1 MADKGAD
8 IENLLSGQDETGAA
22 VDEAIAGGNP
32 DDPKAIGNAVT
43 VGTET
48 FTLSQLSNKYELDES
63 KPIKHL
69 SSDFANAYPA
79 TEKKLI
85 RGKKDGDDEIYALVF
100 HKNFSAR
107 LRAISKVVGHNVP
120 SFQNVLDA
128 GVITIGKGNTEHLAI
143 IVQKINGI
151 SLRAMLERD
160 GPLPE
165 KFISQIVVPSVN
177 SAIGHLNRVDVLH
190 GRINLDTLIYQKE
203 FDRVVVTECFSD
215 YCGFS
220 QPAVYEPLERAEAMP
235 AGKGEAD
242 DNADYFALGVVCA
255 LLLQGESIIEGRSD
269 PEMIS
274 ERLSRTSYGYYVVN
288 TERMGNSK
296 ELLRGLLQD
305 HSPERWGT
313 VDVHEWQAR
322 KKTAAGNTARPLKE
336 SLTGYEF
343 NNKPFLGRRALAQE
357 MFQHWTAAKIE
368 VKIEDLGRWL
378 RLNVMRPDLSDE
390 LDLTIN
396 PAKRKEAIMADD
408 DMTKVISI
416 IDPDGPLRHN
426 EFSASPYGTPQL
438 LAHGLTRGKREY
450 AQFVA
455 DAFNKGL
462 ISHWMELQEPLTDYD
477 YNRQYW
483 SAVTIGKHLR
493 RSTLGFGL
501 ERVLYDMNPGL
512 PCQSTLTQKHLVLS
526 LHELLVAL
534 DAQADDVHE
543 KQDPVDRHIAAFIA
557 SRLNLQ
563 DEIRIKSIRHF
574 PHFAKSPQILVLAL
588 LTLAQTES
596 KTRNL
601 HSLTKWLIKRI
612 GPLVATIQSKSIRK
626 DFQTAIDQ
634 AGKAGDLHH
643 LFNVVT
649 SPNFVKKDAF
659 GFSEAVKQYQMFSKE
674 IFALKKQDSIERVA
688 YQHGLKIAVMTSYV
702 VCFSTLIALVMQ
714 L

>member
-8 IENLLSGQDETGAA
+8 IENLLSGQDSAEAA
-22 VDEAIAGGNP
+22 IDEAIAGTNP
-32 DDPKAIGNAVT
+32 DEPKSGSAIS
-43 VGTET
+43 VGTES
-48 FTLSQLSNKYELDES
+48 FTLTQLSSKYELEEG
-63 KPIKHL
+63 KPIKEL
-69 SSDFANAYPA
+69 STDFAVAYPA
-79 TEKKLI
+79 SEKKLL
-85 RGKKDGDDEIYALVF
+85 RKGNAESEIYALVF

-107 LRAISKVVGHNVP
+107 LRAISKVVGQSIP
-120 SFQNVLDA
+120 CFQNVIDA
-128 GVITIGKGNTEHLAI
+128 GVISLGKSNTEHLAVI
-143 IVQKINGI
+143 LQRINGI
-151 SLRAMLERD
+151 SLQAMLDRD
-160 GPLPE
+160 GLPPE
-165 KFISQIVVPSVN
+165 KFVGQIVVPSVN
-177 SAIGHLNRVDVLH
+177 SAIGHLNRLDILH
-190 GRINLDTLIYQKE
+190 GRINLNTLIYQKE
-203 FDRVVVTECFSD
+203 LDRVVVTECFSD

-255 LLLQGESIIEGRSD
+255 ALMQGTAILEGRSD
-269 PEMIS
+269 PDMIS
-274 ERLSRTSYGYYVVN
+274 DRLLKTSFGHYVVN
-288 TERMGNSK
+288 TERMGSIK

-305 HSPERWGT
+305 YSPERWGT

-322 KKTAAGNTARPLKE
+322 KKTATGNTARPLKE

-343 NNKPFLGRRALAQE
+343 NNKQFLGRRALAQE
-357 MFQHWTAAKIE
+357 MYQHWTAAKIE
-368 VKIEDLGRWL
+368 IKVEDLGRWL

-390 LDLTIN
+390 LDLTIS
-396 PAKRKEAIMADD
+396 PAKRKEAIMADED
-408 DMTKVISI
+408 LTKVISI
-416 IDPDGPLRHN
+416 IDPDGPLRHI
-426 EFSASPYGTPQL
+426 EFSASPYGMPQL

-462 ISHWMELQEPLTDYD
+462 INHWMELQQPLTDYD

-483 SAVTIGKHLR
+483 SAITIGKHLR
-493 RSTLGFGL
+493 RTTLGFGL

-512 PCQSTLTQKHLVLS
+512 PCQSALTQKHLVLS
-526 LHELLVAL
+526 LNELLLAL
-534 DAQADDVHE
+534 EAQPDDIHE

-588 LTLAQTES
+588 LTLAQSES

-601 HSLTKWLIKRI
+601 HNLCKWLIKRI

-634 AGKAGDLHH
+634 AAKAGDLHH

-649 SPNFVKKDAF
+649 SPNYVKKDAF
-659 GFSEAVKQYQMFSKE
+659 GFSEAQKQYQMFSKE
-674 IFALKKQDSIERVA
+674 IYALKKQDSIERVA